1 MRLRVL
7 IVDDDKACCE
17 MIQSAMT
24 AAGLDAVAESSSSRA
39 AEFLRKEKYDAIFV
53 DIHMPAPDGYAL
65 SKLIRGDGINRK
77 TPIIMVTGDESPEVL
92 ARGFEAGASFFLFKP
107 FDRGRLMRVVRAAQG
122 TMQQERRRFQRVN
135 VSCPVKIVSDGQQVQ
150 GTTVDVSLQG
160 LLVDA
165 CKVFPQGTR
174 VEIQLVLRSEEKPL
188 VTAGQVVR
196 VIGETKMGILL
207 EGVSRAESERLQEF
221 LLPLILKSLGE

>member
-7 IVDDDKACCE
+7 IVDDDKESCE
-17 MIQSAMT
+17 AIQAVMT
-24 AAGLDAVAESSSSRA
+24 ASGLDAVAETSSSRA
-39 AEFLRKEKYDAIFV
+39 AEFLRKERYDAIFV

-65 SKLIRGDGINRK
+65 SKLIRGEGINRK
-77 TPIIMVTGDESPEVL
+77 TPIIMVTGDQRPEVL

-122 TMQQERRRFQRVN
+122 TIQQERRRFQRVKVN
-135 VSCPVKIVSDGQQVQ
+135 CPVKLVADGEQTQ
-150 GTTVDVSLQG
+150 GTTVDISLQG

-165 CKVFPQGTR
+165 RKVFPQGTR
-174 VEIQLVLRSEEKPL
+174 VEIQMVLNIGEKPL
-188 VTAGQVVR
+188 LAAGQVVR
-196 VIGETKMGILL
+196 VIKENKMGIQL